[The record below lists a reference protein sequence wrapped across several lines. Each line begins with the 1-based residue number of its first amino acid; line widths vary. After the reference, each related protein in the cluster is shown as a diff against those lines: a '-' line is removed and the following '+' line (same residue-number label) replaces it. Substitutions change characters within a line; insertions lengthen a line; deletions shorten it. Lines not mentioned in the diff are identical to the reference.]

1 MTVSSSTA
9 RVNYSGNGVTVAF
22 AVPFYFL
29 SNSHLAV
36 TLRSSTGVETP
47 QVLNTDYTVTGA
59 GVLTGGTVTMT
70 VAPASGATLVIVR
83 DVPFT
88 QETDLQPND
97 RLPAETL
104 EQSIDKLTM
113 ITQQIDEATDRTLKF
128 PVTDSSS
135 LSATIPSS
143 TSRANKFLGF
153 DSSGAPVATAGPT
166 LPEGFVNVR
175 SFGAVG
181 DGVANDTTAI
191 ANAIATGKSVFFPAG
206 TYRTGLQTVA
216 TVGQT
221 IFGEGQNSV
230 ILAITPTTNLFNV
243 TANYVTFQD
252 LRMNGAAT
260 AATNTTFA
268 IFTATATPV
277 GFLTVQRVL
286 FSGNSA
292 STGFNN
298 AIKFDNNCNGGTVI
312 DCMFERLIGT
322 ASGFGYGVLCAGN
335 QSTIAFNWFDGSSNR
350 GRHAVY
356 ITAGASDCVVTGN
369 YVTGFRFEAITQ
381 FATVTPCF
389 RNIFSNNI
397 VTASATIGSFPIG
410 AMGIY
415 GKSANAIIANNIV
428 AGSGSCGIVLD
439 GTGSGGDLQ
448 NTIISGNH
456 ISASAL
462 IGLEVMGATAGEI
475 IGNKIYESSTSSA
488 GTYSNI
494 RLVSDGTTGTSG
506 FLVSGNHSAGPTSSR
521 SAFQLNSTAPTPTNL
536 TVTGNQFEA
545 CNLTT
550 IELSGVVTP
559 IDGRIMFRQD
569 SVAYGPITDGES
581 ANATYTVNGVD
592 QGDICTVSHTN
603 AIAGV
608 SFFAAATA
616 TDTVVVTVSNLS
628 GGSASISSGSLRID
642 AWKRPPGF
650 L

>member
-1 MTVSSSTA
+1 MSTIKISQLPAATGALSGAELVPIVQGGVTKKSTVSA
-9 RVNYSGNGVTVAF
+9 MGNY
-22 AVPFYFL
+22 
-29 SNSHLAV
+29 
-36 TLRSSTGVETP
+36 
-47 QVLNTDYTVTGA
+47 
-59 GVLTGGTVTMT
+59 
-70 VAPASGATLVIVR
+70 
-83 DVPFT
+83 
-88 QETDLQPND
+88 
-97 RLPAETL
+97 
-104 EQSIDKLTM
+104 
-113 ITQQIDEATDRTLKF
+113 
-128 PVTDSSS
+128 
-135 LSATIPSS
+135 
-143 TSRANKFLGF
+143 
-153 DSSGAPVATAGPT
+153 
-166 LPEGFVNVR
+166 VNVKTY
-175 SFGAVG
+175 GAVG
-181 DGVANDTTAI
+181 DGVTNDTAAI
-191 ANAIATGKSVFFPAG
+191 ASAIATGKSVFFPAG
-206 TYRTGLQTVA
+206 TYLTGLQTVA

-230 ILAITPTTNLFNV
+230 ILASTPTTNLFNV
-243 TANYVTFQD
+243 TASYVTFQD

-260 AATNTTFA
+260 SAANTTFA
-268 IFTATATPV
+268 IFTSTSTPA

-298 AIKFDNNCNGGTVI
+298 GIKFDNNCNGGTVV
-312 DCMFERLIGT
+312 DCTFERLLGT
-322 ASGFGYGVLCAGN
+322 ASGYGYAILCAGSN
-335 QSTIAFNWFDGSSNR
+335 STIAFNWFDGSSNR
-350 GRHAVY
+350 GRHAIY
-356 ITAGASDCVVTGN
+356 ITAGASDCVVNGN
-369 YVTGFRFEAITQ
+369 YVNGFRFEGITQ
-381 FATVTPCF
+381 FATASPCY
-389 RNIFSNNI
+389 RNIYTNNI
-397 VTASATIGSFPIG
+397 VIASAGIGTFPIG

-415 GKSANAIIANNIV
+415 GKSANAIISNNIV
-428 AGSGSCGIVLD
+428 AGSSSCGIVLD

-456 ISASAL
+456 ISASGL

-488 GTYSNI
+488 GVYSNI

-506 FLVSGNHSAGPTSSR
+506 FIISGNHSAGPTYSR
-521 SAFQLNSTAPTPTNL
+521 SAFQLNSTAPTPSNL
-536 TVTGNQFEA
+536 TITGNRFEQ

-569 SVAYGPITDGES
+569 SVAYGPIADGAS
-581 ANATYTVNGVD
+581 ANDTYTVSGVD

-642 AWKRPPGF
+642 AWKRPPGY

>member
-1 MTVSSSTA
+1 MTVLLKNNAFGYLSSAVTDTATSIILTTGTGANFPNVGSGEYFYATISTTGGAYEVVKCTA
-9 RVNYSGNGVTVAF
+9 RSG
-22 AVPFYFL
+22 
-29 SNSHLAV
+29 
-36 TLRSSTGVETP
+36 
-47 QVLNTDYTVTGA
+47 D
-59 GVLTGGTVTMT
+59 VLTVVRGQEGTNPASFPAGSLVDARVTAQS
-70 VAPASGATLVIVR
+70 VIDAINDRVVPASGISFTPYANISATNVQAAIQEEVDDLAAGSGSSLVGFVASGTSPTSRTVQAKLREYVSVR
-83 DVPFT
+83 D
-88 QETDLQPND
+88 
-97 RLPAETL
+97 
-104 EQSIDKLTM
+104 
-113 ITQQIDEATDRTLKF
+113 
-128 PVTDSSS
+128 
-135 LSATIPSS
+135 
-143 TSRANKFLGF
+143 
-153 DSSGAPVATAGPT
+153 
-166 LPEGFVNVR
+166 
-175 SFGAVG
+175 FGAVG

-191 ANAIATGKSVFFPAG
+191 TNAIATGKSVFFPAG

-230 ILAITPTTNLFNV
+230 ILANTPTTNLFNV
-243 TANYVTFQD
+243 TASYVTFQD

-260 AATNTTFA
+260 SAANTTFA

-286 FSGNSA
+286 FSGSSA

-298 AIKFDNNCNGGTVI
+298 AIKFDNNCNGGTVV
-312 DCMFERLIGT
+312 DCMFERLLGT

-475 IGNKIYESSTSSA
+475 IGNKIYESSTSVA

-506 FLVSGNHSAGPTSSR
+506 FLVSGNHSAGPTYSR
-521 SAFQLNSTAPTPTNL
+521 SAFQLNSTAPTPANL
-536 TVTGNQFEA
+536 TVTGNRFEA

-559 IDGRIMFRQD
+559 IDGRIIYRED
-569 SVAYGPITDGES
+569 SIAYGPISDGAS

>member
-1 MTVSSSTA
+1 MSTIKISQLPA
-9 RVNYSGNGVTVAF
+9 A
-22 AVPFYFL
+22 
-29 SNSHLAV
+29 
-36 TLRSSTGVETP
+36 TGE
-47 QVLNTDYTVTGA
+47 LTGA
-59 GVLTGGTVTMT
+59 ELVPIVQSGITKKV
-70 VAPASGATLVIVR
+70 VAAAFG
-83 DVPFT
+83 DY
-88 QETDLQPND
+88 
-97 RLPAETL
+97 
-104 EQSIDKLTM
+104 
-113 ITQQIDEATDRTLKF
+113 
-128 PVTDSSS
+128 
-135 LSATIPSS
+135 
-143 TSRANKFLGF
+143 
-153 DSSGAPVATAGPT
+153 
-166 LPEGFVNVR
+166 VNVKAY
-175 SFGAVG
+175 GAVG
-181 DGVANDTTAI
+181 DGVTNDTVAI
-191 ANAIATGKSVFFPAG
+191 AAAIATGKSVFFPAG
-206 TYRTGLQTVA
+206 TYLTGLQTVS

-230 ILAITPTTNLFNV
+230 ILASTPTTNLFNV
-243 TANYVTFQD
+243 TASYVTFQD

-260 AATNTTFA
+260 SAANTTFA
-268 IFTATATPV
+268 IFTSTSTPA

-286 FSGNSA
+286 FSGNSS

-298 AIKFDNNCNGGTVI
+298 AIKFDNNCDGGTVV
-312 DCMFERLIGT
+312 DCTFERLRGI
-322 ASGFGYGVLCAGN
+322 ASGYGYGVLCAGN
-335 QSTIAFNWFDGSSNR
+335 KSTIAFNWFEATTNR

-356 ITAGASDCVVTGN
+356 ITSGASDCVVTGN
-369 YVTGFRFEAITQ
+369 FATGFRFEAITQ
-381 FATVTPCF
+381 FATATPCY
-389 RNIFSNNI
+389 RNIYTNNT
-397 VTASATIGSFPIG
+397 VTSSATVGSFPIG
-410 AMGIY
+410 SMGIY

-428 AGSGSCGIVLD
+428 AGSGACGIVLD

-475 IGNKIYESSTSSA
+475 IGNKIYESSTSVA

-506 FLVSGNHSAGPTSSR
+506 FLVSGNHSAGPTYSR
-521 SAFQLNSTAPTPTNL
+521 SAFQLNSTAPAPTNL
-536 TVTGNQFEA
+536 TITGNKFEA

-569 SVAYGPITDGES
+569 SVAYGPIADGAS
-581 ANATYTVNGVD
+581 ANDTYTVSGVD

-642 AWKRPPGF
+642 AWKRPPGY